1 MDDFTK
7 IYDQPVEVAFG
18 KPVEAGKMDIMSFSL
33 IQMQLIITDLQ

>member
-18 KPVEAGKMDIMSFSL
+18 KPVEAGKDGYYEFSL